1 VFSELVSLVSESL
14 TFHTTHYECLRVAL
28 SSNGRFLRNMILG
41 HTRMTDFTMDPTGAG
56 LAETAVPSHGGPS
69 WQEQDVVLREMW
81 GQNKSPQEI
90 ADALSR
96 SIPAI
101 MTRAARLGLPRR
113 SAPGRKPGQRTLS
126 QHGMTSAA
134 PRRVIP
140 RQTSMSAD
148 ILMQTSLRICLMCLK
163 KFESAGRHN
172 RICSSCKN
180 SAEYET
186 ASALPNIH
194 LPTS

>member
-1 VFSELVSLVSESL
+1 
-14 TFHTTHYECLRVAL
+14 
-28 SSNGRFLRNMILG
+28 
-41 HTRMTDFTMDPTGAG
+41 MTDFTMDPNIPAAPESAG
-56 LAETAVPSHGGPS
+56 PALSGPS

-81 GQNKSPQEI
+81 TQNKTPQEI
-90 ADALSR
+90 SDALQR

-113 SAPGRKPGQRTLS
+113 SAPGRKPGQRSSNSTQS
-126 QHGMTSAA
+126 TNYAA
-134 PRRVIP
+134 QRRAPARTGSYADTAV
-140 RQTSMSAD
+140 QTSP
-148 ILMQTSLRICLMCLK
+148 RVCLMCLK

-172 RICSSCKN
+172 RICATCKG

-194 LPTS
+194 IP